1 MSKVPVLLRMTSP
14 LGEGFEIPYHD
25 FGPKGE
31 PPAMALVGGIH
42 GNEVNGV
49 FVLARL
55 ASLLE
60 SIADGKKPGLALRR
74 RVVIV
79 PCVNILGMHL
89 RQRGWP
95 FDKTDI
101 NRMFPGYA
109 SGETTQR
116 IADAVFKLTQAAS
129 TRIDLHSSN
138 LEVEE
143 LPQVRVYGSDAALLD
158 GAQEFGLPAVIEC
171 PVNKIATATLLNAW
185 IGCGGEN
192 FVIQAG
198 VAGDLQAEVCDRVQ
212 KGIVRFLGLRG
223 IIGGTLNGLAGE
235 SDAPEES
242 HVFGLGRTVSILS
255 EKAGLFVAKATLGRW
270 MEKGEP
276 IGLVYDGFDGRVRA
290 RIRAPVSGLLTA
302 LRRQA
307 LLYQGDLLARLQSR
321 APVAEGADTY
331 LMGQGQ

>member
-1 MSKVPVLLRMTSP
+1 MNKNPVLLRMTSP

-25 FGPKGE
+25 FGPKT
-31 PPAMALVGGIH
+31 AKIQMALVGGIH
-42 GNEVNGV
+42 GNELNGI
-49 FVLARL
+49 FVLSRL
-55 ASLLE
+55 AALLE
-60 SIADGKKPGLALRR
+60 SIEGKKKAGLTLDR

-89 RQRGWP
+89 RQRSWP

-101 NRMFPGYA
+101 NRMFPGFHL
-109 SGETTQR
+109 GETTQR
-116 IADAVFKLTQAAS
+116 IADAVFKLTREAPV
-129 TRIDLHSSN
+129 RIDIHSSN

-143 LPQVRVYGSDAALLD
+143 LPQVRVYGSDPELFESARQFA
-158 GAQEFGLPAVIEC
+158 LPAVIEC
-171 PVNKIATATLLNAW
+171 PINKIASSTLLHAW
-185 IGCGGEN
+185 IGEGGEN

-198 VAGDLQAEVCDRVQ
+198 VAGDLQTEVCDRVL
-212 KGIVRFLGLRG
+212 KGLVRFLGIRG
-223 IIGGTLNGLAGE
+223 VIGGTLNGLAGE

-242 HVFGLGRTVSILS
+242 HSFGLGQTVSILS

-270 MEKGEP
+270 MEKGDVL
-276 IGLVYDGFDGRVRA
+276 GLVYDGFDGRVRA

-302 LRRQA
+302 IRRQA

-321 APVAEGADTY
+321 TPLTEGADTY